1 MPQIGFLQ
9 EEFFPLMRNEGI
21 TVNLQEYTDSMPEE
35 TVNVVEVQKDVQGWE
50 NLTCIIGD
58 RTVNLNMIF
67 HLNNVSDE
75 EFVRRIKKAFNI
87 D

>member
-1 MPQIGFLQ
+1 
-9 EEFFPLMRNEGI
+9 MRNEGI
-21 TVNLQEYTDSMPEE
+21 TVNLQEYSDSLPKE
-35 TVNVVEVQKDVQGWE
+35 TVNVVEVQKAVQGWE

-58 RTVNLNMIF
+58 STVFLNMIF

-75 EFVRRIKKAFNI
+75 EFVRRIKKAFQL